1 MKKGLTVV
9 TIGIVLC
16 GLAVVVWLLVPPAVS
31 LLLERWLHDAGFKEA
46 TVRIALPRWGLI
58 SIPDVRL
65 KQLLQDEALIIESR
79 ETVIRYSLSG
89 LLTGRFDEV
98 TLPDVRMDLKVVP
111 SPVPHAP
118 EGDDRRAQEQFLAL
132 FNMVTV
138 SDLVRGIPLLPWSH
152 LQLGRLEFTR
162 QQATG
167 PFRQLKVAGSVRQRG
182 EGLLATITA
191 QGYDTQAYEL
201 RVSDLATGIM
211 SVQFAAIGPSSVPI
225 ISWRSETIVGEAH
238 AQLRGIIDVNVQALA
253 PFLALVLPAGSEW
266 REMTGRL
273 QANWVGTASTAA
285 ALASVW
291 HDPDT
296 QVHGTMQMA
305 VKLPALSG
313 VGRKL
318 TAAVTGTFSGN
329 PGQLRWTA
337 EPGTIATADIESKKI
352 GGFAGYRKF
361 LPAGAQSFRVESKRG
376 VSGELRVADWPP
388 SIRVQGPLTL
398 SMDSAQDAAHA
409 EMSLALL
416 TFRGSQLESA
426 EGTFDIAGDLP
437 RSLSEA
443 FSTQRVTGNV
453 EGRFSVRNAEIHGSL
468 LPSSSITAVKFRQ
481 GAVSVDRGSITL
493 TDTPMFR
500 FVPATGEWNILPA
513 TFTLRLPLLR
523 RADEE
528 VALQHA
534 LLRLE
539 EAGGAYL
546 TKWKGRGM
554 VVVQGVTVGRQ
565 AGRSIPADLTV
576 RVTADEV
583 AVKADVRVD
592 TPDHIATLDA
602 EAEYIL
608 ATHRGQARGTIG
620 PIVFDRDK
628 VRLQRLWGVWPYP
641 VDIEGG
647 KATATA
653 ELTWDAGSSNAVA
666 IKSGTAAIMLENLRG
681 HYREFAF
688 AGLHTTLDF
697 VAAPPDKVATSRPA
711 KVEIASLSRG
721 IETTN
726 ISFTVQGESNFQKE
740 SLILEVRDAR
750 WEVLGGTMASQGLR
764 VDLSRPPYAVTVLAR
779 AVDLAKVLSLEQQ
792 KGLEGTG
799 LLDGT
804 IPVSVAPTGI
814 SVKNGVFESR
824 PPGGVIRYHA
834 SSETSKALTDANAS
848 MKLVLQ
854 ALNNFHYNVLQV
866 DAQYDEEGIL
876 HLKARLEGRN
886 PDMKQ
891 SPPIHFNLTVQEN
904 VPALLKSLKLI
915 QAIET
920 SVESQF
926 VRP

>member
-1 MKKGLTVV
+1 MKRGLAVI
-9 TIGIVLC
+9 TIGIALC
-16 GLAVVVWLLVPPAVS
+16 GLAAALWLLVPPGVS
-31 LLLERWLHDAGFKEA
+31 LLLERWLHDAGFEEA
-46 TVRIALPRWGLI
+46 TVRISLPGWGLI

-65 KQLLQDEALIIESR
+65 KQVLQDETLIIESR
-79 ETVIRYSLSG
+79 ETVIKYSLSG
-89 LLTGRFDEV
+89 LLTGRFDDV
-98 TLPDVRMDLKVVP
+98 TLPDVRMELTAIPP
-111 SPVPHAP
+111 SASHAH

-132 FNMVTV
+132 FNVVTV

-152 LQLGRLEFTR
+152 LQLGRLEITR

-191 QGYDTQAYEL
+191 QGNDTQAYEL
-201 RVSDLATGIM
+201 RVSDLTTGIM
-211 SVQFAAIGPSSVPI
+211 SVQFAAIGSSSVPI
-225 ISWRSETIVGEAH
+225 ISWRSETIVGDAH

-266 REMTGRL
+266 RDTTGRF

-296 QVHGTMQMA
+296 QVNGTVQMA
-305 VKLPALSG
+305 VKLPSLSG

-318 TAAVTGTFSGN
+318 TAAATGTFSGN
-329 PGQLRWTA
+329 PWQLRWTI
-337 EPGTIATADIESKKI
+337 EPGTIATADIDSRKM
-352 GGFAGYRKF
+352 AGRAAYRKF
-361 LPAGAQSFRVESKRG
+361 LPAGSQSFRIESKRG
-376 VSGELRVADWPP
+376 VSGEFRVADSPP
-388 SIRVQGPLTL
+388 SIRVQGPLML
-398 SMDSAQDAAHA
+398 SVDSTQDGIHT

-416 TFRGSQLESA
+416 TFRGNQLESA

-437 RSLSEA
+437 KSLSEG
-443 FSTQRVTGNV
+443 FFTQRVTGNV

-468 LPSSSITAVKFRQ
+468 LPSSSVTAVKFRR
-481 GAVSVDRGSITL
+481 GAVSLDRGSMTL

-500 FVPATGEWNILPA
+500 FVPATGEWNISPA
-513 TFTLRLPLLR
+513 TFMVRLPLLR
-523 RADEE
+523 RPDGD

-546 TKWKGRGM
+546 TKWKGRGTA
-554 VVVQGVTVGRQ
+554 VVQGVTVGRQ
-565 AGRSIPADLTV
+565 AARSIPADLTV
-576 RVTADEV
+576 RVMADEV
-583 AVKADVRVD
+583 AVKADVQVD
-592 TPDHIATLDA
+592 TPGHVVTAEA
-602 EAEYIL
+602 EAEYVL

-628 VRLQRLWGVWPYP
+628 ARLRRLWSGWPYP
-641 VDIEGG
+641 VDVEGG
-647 KATATA
+647 KATVTA
-653 ELTWDAGSSNAVA
+653 ELTWDGGSSDAAV
-666 IKSGTAAIMLENLRG
+666 INSGTAMMTLESLRG
-681 HYREFAF
+681 HYRELAF
-688 AGLHTTLDF
+688 SGLHTTLDF
-697 VAAPPDKVATSRPA
+697 IAAFPDKVATSRPA
-711 KVEIASLSRG
+711 KVEVASINRG
-721 IETTN
+721 IEATN
-726 ISFTVQGESNFQKE
+726 VSFTIQGESNLQE
-740 SLILEVRDAR
+740 RSLVVEIRDAQ
-750 WEVLGGTMASQGLR
+750 WEILGGTMTSSGVRA
-764 VDLSRPPYAVTVLAR
+764 DLSRPPFVGTVLVR
-779 AVDLAKVLSLEQQ
+779 AVDLAKILSLEQQ

-804 IPVSVAPTGI
+804 IPMSLTSSGI
-814 SVKNGVFESR
+814 TVKDGVFESR

-834 SSETSKALTDANAS
+834 SSETSNALTDANAS

-866 DAQYDEEGIL
+866 DSQYGDDGIL

-891 SPPIHFNLTVQEN
+891 SPPIHFNLTMQES
-904 VPALLKSLKLI
+904 VPALLKSLRLV
-915 QAIET
+915 QDIET
-920 SVESQF
+920 SVENRV